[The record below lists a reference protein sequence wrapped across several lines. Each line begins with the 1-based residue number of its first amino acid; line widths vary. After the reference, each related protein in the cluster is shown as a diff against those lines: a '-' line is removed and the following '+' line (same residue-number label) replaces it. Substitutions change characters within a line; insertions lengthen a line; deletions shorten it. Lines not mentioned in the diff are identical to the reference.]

1 MISFVQLCFTLFLH
15 EAITGP
21 SRPCHRHHIP
31 RGHHLQQVRG
41 SAPPAPRGAHDQ
53 DPRVAGLGV
62 GAGQGVQ
69 PQGLS
74 APVVEL
80 EEDAHSPAVRLL
92 TSTWAGSKI
101 ECINPTSDNTV
112 SHLSPGRKKRLS
124 RKSHIRAGN
133 ILMALHVEWGRLR
146 APLLITAR
154 LASRTH
160 PAQGLGQTWGC
171 AGNKGVF
178 AMGNLCPAGRCWSGW
193 KFPARGMKAAD

>member
-1 MISFVQLCFTLFLH
+1 MFSFDQLCSALFYFVPARSHHGAKQALPSPPHPSWPPFT
-15 EAITGP
+15 G
-21 SRPCHRHHIP
+21 
-31 RGHHLQQVRG
+31 G
-41 SAPPAPRGAHDQ
+41 SAPPAPGGAHDQ

-112 SHLSPGRKKRLS
+112 SHLSPGRKKREDCLESLTSEQGTSS
-124 RKSHIRAGN
+124 RHCTQSGAGSEHRCSARRAWHRAHI
-133 ILMALHVEWGRLR
+133 LHRGWDKPGAVQGTRGF
-146 APLLITAR
+146 LLWETSVLQGDA
-154 LASRTH
+154 
-160 PAQGLGQTWGC
+160 GLG
-171 AGNKGVF
+171 GNSQHEG
-178 AMGNLCPAGRCWSGW
+178 
-193 KFPARGMKAAD
+193 